1 MVGVLTTG
9 LLVGLS
15 IAVFVGFAAMSVIE
29 TAAHGGLRS
38 GLTAGLGIATGDGM
52 WAAVVAAAGTALYEI
67 LGPWE
72 SYLRWAAVA
81 VLAGLGVLAVRQVL
95 RRSPEPPERVPESL
109 SGVYCTYLAATLRDP
124 VTVIFFGSLIL
135 GAAPRYGP
143 AQAVVFATGA
153 FLGSLAWQSSL
164 AGVGARR
171 GRMFSVRSRRRLGVL
186 DCALLAVFIAYIAL
200 GWYRL

>member
-1 MVGVLTTG
+1 MIVALTTG

-38 GLTAGLGIATGDGM
+38 GMTVGLGIATGDGL
-52 WAAVVAAAGTALYEI
+52 WAAVAAVGGTALNDI
-67 LGPWE
+67 FGPWD

-95 RRSPEPPERVPESL
+95 RPGPEPTERILESL
-109 SGVYCTYLAATLRDP
+109 PDLYRTYLAATLRDP

-135 GAAPRYGP
+135 GAASRYGP
-143 AQAVVFATGA
+143 GQAWVFAVGA
-153 FLGSLAWQSSL
+153 FLGSLAWQFAL
-164 AGVGARR
+164 AGVAARR
-171 GRMFSVRSRRRLGVL
+171 GRTFSVRTRRRLWVL
-186 DCALLAVFIAYIAL
+186 DCALLALFTAYIAL
-200 GWYRL
+200 GWYR